1 MFVLYRCLFPT
12 PPPPESVTNCSDG
25 GILGAVTGVIGCLQ
39 AIEAVKV
46 IVDAPEMETLAGKL
60 LIFDATNGRFRCV
73 KLRPRRP
80 DSAPVS
86 LVDYEEFCGAAAT
99 DKDQA
104 KEVVGIGDRITVQDY
119 KRDYVDQGRPHLL
132 LDVRSKPETEI
143 CRLPNS
149 KNVPFEVLDQR
160 LDDVKRHLATV
171 QHNRDNKKKLVVC
184 CRRGNDSQSAVIK
197 LRAHFN
203 LDEVEVKDIVGGLN
217 SWGRKIDRD
226 FPVY

>member
-1 MFVLYRCLFPT
+1 M
-12 PPPPESVTNCSDG
+12 TNCSDG

-86 LVDYEEFCGAAAT
+86 LIDYEEFCGAAAT
-99 DKDQA
+99 DKDRD
-104 KEVVGIGDRITVQDY
+104 EGIAVAGIDPATDRITVRDY
-119 KRDYVDQGRPHLL
+119 KKVYVDEGRPHLL

-149 KNVPFEVLDQR
+149 KNVPLEDLDRR
-160 LDDVKRHLATV
+160 LDDIRHHLAE
-171 QHNRDNKKKLVVC
+171 QKSNKKSLVVC

-197 LRAHFN
+197 LRAHFS